1 MTMLKQG
8 SVLTLNDD
16 KKYSVVYS
24 INLENVDYVY
34 LVDQDDYNN
43 NMFCK
48 YLDNQLERVS
58 DSELIKK
65 LLLEVNK

>member
-1 MTMLKQG
+1 MLKQG
-8 SVLTLNDD
+8 SVLTLNDN

-24 INLENVDYVY
+24 LNFDDSNYVY

-48 YLDNQLERVS
+48 FYDNQLDKVT
-58 DSELIKK
+58 DSELIKQ